1 MRFSFLKKDFFCD
14 IWKPTYLIDYWLW
27 FTWLFICL
35 ILFHHF
41 FLFITNINRFF
52 EILTPPS
59 FPIYP
64 IYLEVPPLLPLE
76 YQIDKFL
83 SPKGLIKSSPH
94 FQLLQ
99 NPKVQF
105 KHYLPCK
112 LCYCSSF
119 ICMTSSKLWPTSY
132 KVDPL
137 LFTGRSIHL
146 RLVPS
151 TLSIFFR

>member
-1 MRFSFLKKDFFCD
+1 MRFSFFKKDFFCD

-41 FLFITNINRFF
+41 FYSLP
-52 EILTPPS
+52 ILTDFLKFWHPLPPPFTPFILKS
-59 FPIYP
+59 S
-64 IYLEVPPLLPLE
+64 PLLPLE

-83 SPKGLIKSSPH
+83 SPKGLTKSSPH

-105 KHYLPCK
+105 KHYLSCK

-151 TLSIFFR
+151 TL